1 MWCCESLT
9 TQTINNKI
17 MDRMRIQEVA
27 LLRMKR
33 YGEVEWREG
42 INGKMILHSVP
53 DAPKPKRKHIPQME
67 VKHGFD

>member
-1 MWCCESLT
+1 
-9 TQTINNKI
+9 

-53 DAPKPKRKHIPQME
+53 DAPKPKRILIPQME

>member
-1 MWCCESLT
+1 
-9 TQTINNKI
+9 